1 MIRLIDNPLIEQV
14 IWAILSFLTI
24 NINSDISSKYT
35 VDVNFRNSYF
45 FQSDEKK
52 IIEFYTLDSVAL
64 TKNALRT
71 FKGTEAYLLREIIED
86 SSGIF
91 FMRLLKG
98 RFYIGTDPFRIDVAT
113 MNSDTNF
120 NISLFDRYDNYLGD
134 IVWNRSL
141 LDTAKLEPETKELYR
156 MLGNRNFNIIFTFL
170 HEVSHFVSFIN
181 ANPKNEDGKWFVN
194 KKKIRN
200 EWETDREAERLVK
213 KYLPDIKEIYN
224 TYKIPQKEVIEV
236 TQEKRASD

>member
-24 NINSDISSKYT
+24 NINSSVSTKYT

-64 TKNALRT
+64 TKNAIRT
-71 FKGTEAYLLREIIED
+71 FKGSEAYLLKQIVED
-86 SSGIF
+86 SSGIYL
-91 FMRLLKG
+91 MRLLKG

-141 LDTAKLEPETKELYR
+141 LDTANLQPETKELYR
-156 MLGNRNFNIIFTFL
+156 MLGNKNFNIVFTFL
-170 HEVSHFVSFIN
+170 HEVSHFVSFVN
-181 ANPKNEDGKWFVN
+181 ASPKKEGGTWFV
-194 KKKIRN
+194 KKDKILS
-200 EWETDREAERLVK
+200 EWETDREAERLIK
-213 KYLPDIKEIYN
+213 LYLPDIKEIYY
-224 TYKIPQKEVIEV
+224 TYKVPQKEVTLTEMN
-236 TQEKRASD
+236 D